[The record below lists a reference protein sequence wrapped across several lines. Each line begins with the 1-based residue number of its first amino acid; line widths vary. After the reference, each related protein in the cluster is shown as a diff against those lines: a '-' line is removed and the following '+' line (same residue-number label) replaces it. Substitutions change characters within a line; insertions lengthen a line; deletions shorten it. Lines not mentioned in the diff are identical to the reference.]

1 MADDDYYP
9 PLVHRS
15 RFRPDEAPFSLPDGL
30 SVGQAPAELMGQPT
44 EQTPFELMNA
54 APGNPFGGDSED
66 FTTGHVKAAYDREQD
81 YNQSIF
87 GRVKNW
93 LYNTK
98 STDPKEEVWDGV
110 RVQPIDPWASD
121 LSTETVFGN
130 PNEPDMR
137 GGGATVFGKGLQA
150 LGLDESGDRAK
161 TTWGDALHNTKE
173 ALNPF
178 ALAQGGANTMNNWA
192 SSVKYPEKLE
202 TPDMLAPFGLAA
214 MMAPFAPVSALGSAG
229 GRLAGPALERSLAT
243 HYAYGDDAIGAI
255 QHYTTPGM
263 GYEINR
269 KLKEGLPLTE
279 QEQMVVARLDQALGQ
294 HPAPQDM
301 TLYRGV
307 TEPLGVGEHELK
319 GYTSTSTD
327 AGTAEAYSHA
337 DQPQVLKINAP
348 KGSRGG
354 YLDPHSRT
362 MGESEFLLPQGAKIR
377 VTGTEAGDGVT
388 YHVADLL
395 ADQSRASIPGVVVGA
410 SDRQGPFSPR
420 GAEAPSGAN
429 SPDSLPM
436 DEGARLA
443 RAREGGFDT
452 ENETYRG
459 LTAPYDSDIARQRPY
474 QMFVRDPVVAGE
486 FAGTEGPAPNV
497 TPAYL
502 RRGMALAV
510 DAGGANWSG
519 VPTAGL
525 PEDVRGALGAT
536 ASIDRIAR
544 RAKSLGYDTV
554 EVKNVYD
561 NQHGRMD
568 KMSTVDVVFDP
579 KNIRSKFA
587 AFDPAKS
594 GSSNLLAADQ
604 TRASIPGV
612 VVGAADRAEKG
623 AFESTAKTPETSA
636 FSKASDDGDLSLAS
650 KSANIYDPPEIPQR
664 PFEADYKDGAK
675 GKFDEHG
682 NLTHDMEGR
691 ELRAP
696 FVVGRRVVGGE
707 DQAFSPAQLDPLA
720 EGLTG
725 KASETL
731 PSREIGGDAGRVTT
745 RTDRRSGRS
754 DYDISLSRDNTPTQA
769 PRVLAHE
776 VAHVIDLIAG
786 KIDQT
791 DIKNDLQRIYHNLN
805 DGSWRRLKDDT
816 PRRLQTTPE
825 SNGYSREKAPR
836 ELMAEAIRAY
846 LANPNYIKEIAPKV
860 AERIRK
866 AWNEHPEGSKVVQ
879 FNADQAK
886 ASLPG
891 VFAQA
896 AEREG
901 QGPFS
906 KVPKG
911 IGAYHA
917 SPHDFDRFDFSKIG
931 TGEGAQAYGHG
942 GYFAESEA
950 VSGKGGMYDQQF
962 SEKPHYV
969 ELASGER
976 IKARSDRGLH
986 QGMPAKER
994 ALLLATDTDGI
1005 DKPINRVRRAIR
1017 ELEVGM
1023 KPTEFQQQGGWG
1035 DLDILRDTLKE
1046 LESLKAQGA
1055 KINADPEHFLDW
1067 DKPLSKQ
1074 SEAVRKAL
1082 ESVPNPMFEAW
1093 RGSGAWPHVKGE
1105 TLYRE
1110 LAGGLTRKSQE
1121 EGKHVVASQNL
1132 YQQGIPGIRYLDQG
1146 SRWKGD
1152 PPDVI
1157 RSNLERAQRTLDE
1170 VKAEPSPRQSS
1181 IDYWQAEVD
1190 TQTKNLQDA
1199 TVPQTSNYVVFDDK
1213 IVEILR
1219 KYGILAPPVGAGL
1232 LGATKGEDDEG

>member
-1 MADDDYYP
+1 
-9 PLVHRS
+9 
-15 RFRPDEAPFSLPDGL
+15 
-30 SVGQAPAELMGQPT
+30 
-44 EQTPFELMNA
+44 
-54 APGNPFGGDSED
+54 
-66 FTTGHVKAAYDREQD
+66 
-81 YNQSIF
+81 
-87 GRVKNW
+87 
-93 LYNTK
+93 
-98 STDPKEEVWDGV
+98 
-110 RVQPIDPWASD
+110 
-121 LSTETVFGN
+121 
-130 PNEPDMR
+130 
-137 GGGATVFGKGLQA
+137 
-150 LGLDESGDRAK
+150 
-161 TTWGDALHNTKE
+161 
-173 ALNPF
+173 
-178 ALAQGGANTMNNWA
+178 
-192 SSVKYPEKLE
+192 
-202 TPDMLAPFGLAA
+202 
-214 MMAPFAPVSALGSAG
+214 
-229 GRLAGPALERSLAT
+229 
-243 HYAYGDDAIGAI
+243 
-255 QHYTTPGM
+255 
-263 GYEINR
+263 
-269 KLKEGLPLTE
+269 
-279 QEQMVVARLDQALGQ
+279 
-294 HPAPQDM
+294 
-301 TLYRGV
+301 
-307 TEPLGVGEHELK
+307 
-319 GYTSTSTD
+319 
-327 AGTAEAYSHA
+327 
-337 DQPQVLKINAP
+337 
-348 KGSRGG
+348 
-354 YLDPHSRT
+354 
-362 MGESEFLLPQGAKIR
+362 
-377 VTGTEAGDGVT
+377 
-388 YHVADLL
+388 
-395 ADQSRASIPGVVVGA
+395 
-410 SDRQGPFSPR
+410 
-420 GAEAPSGAN
+420 
-429 SPDSLPM
+429 
-436 DEGARLA
+436 
-443 RAREGGFDT
+443 
-452 ENETYRG
+452 
-459 LTAPYDSDIARQRPY
+459 
-474 QMFVRDPVVAGE
+474 
-486 FAGTEGPAPNV
+486 
-497 TPAYL
+497 
-502 RRGMALAV
+502 MALAV

-1055 KINADPEHFLDW
+1055 KPAPARIYDVKINADPEHFLDW